1 MRKML
6 GVTVAVGFAI
16 ALWFS
21 LPSHARQPYQA
32 TTIDP
37 MGLMTTTTN
46 LLPEVEYDQ
55 GTVFLPRGV
64 HY

>member
-1 MRKML
+1 MRKL
-6 GVTVAVGFAI
+6 FGITIAVAFAI
-16 ALWFS
+16 AVWCTF
-21 LPSHARQPYQA
+21 PTNAKQPYQA